1 MFYKDQ
7 KGTTMNHEQVKAVF
21 IGGLN
26 TDIIATGVSTL
37 LQSGELTRSGKLV
50 IGPGGKSRNM
60 AQMMAAYYGRD
71 AVAMVGRTSKDP
83 YNLWKVPV
91 DALKKAGVITDF
103 IKIMDMQETGKF
115 PGVALIAVN
124 RKGENEIYCIP
135 GINDDF
141 CPADIDDA
149 TALFKSAAQNDG
161 ILAMSLELP
170 LETAVYAAKKAIAL
184 GLRVVLDPGGME
196 KDIDYAPLLKNVI
209 YLLKPNEH
217 ETEMLT
223 GVAVKN
229 LDSAGKAAERFFA
242 MGIQNVCVTHGS
254 KGAYLFT
261 GNSKIHIPAA
271 VEQTSGQTDQTGC
284 GDQTMAVMCSGI
296 VSGKDLTEACRMAM
310 IAGAIQYSRIGIQP
324 VTRADVEEYI
334 KRSDNP

>member
-1 MFYKDQ
+1 
-7 KGTTMNHEQVKAVF
+7 MNHDQVKAVF

-60 AQMMAAYYGRD
+60 AQMMAVYCGRD
-71 AVAMVGRTSKDP
+71 IVAMVGRTSKDP
-83 YNLWKVPV
+83 YNLWQVPC
-91 DALKKAGVITDF
+91 DALKKAGVITDY
-103 IKIMDMQETGKF
+103 IKVMDMGETGEF
-115 PGVALIAVN
+115 PGVALIPVN

-149 TALFKSAAQNDG
+149 APLFKSAAKNDG

-170 LETAVYAAKKAIAL
+170 LETAVYATKMAIAL
-184 GLRVVLDPGGME
+184 GLKVVVDPGGIE
-196 KDIDYAPLLKNVI
+196 KGIDYAPLLKNAI

-217 ETEMLT
+217 EAEILT
-223 GVAVKN
+223 GIAVK
-229 LDSAGKAAERFFA
+229 DMASAGRAAEIFFA

-261 GNSKIHIPAA
+261 GRNKIHLPASQKPEA
-271 VEQTSGQTDQTGC
+271 GQCDQTGC
-284 GDQTMAVMCSGI
+284 GDQTMAVLCSEI
-296 VSGKDLTEACRMAM
+296 ISGRDLTDACRIAM
-310 IAGAIQYSRIGIQP
+310 IAGALQYSRIGIQP
-324 VTRADVEEYI
+324 VTRAEVEQYI
-334 KRSDNP
+334 QRSDNP

>member
-1 MFYKDQ
+1 MNYK
-7 KGTTMNHEQVKAVF
+7 QVKAVF

-26 TDIIATGVSTL
+26 TDIIATGVSAL

-60 AQMMAAYYGRD
+60 AQMMAVYCGRD
-71 AVAMVGRTSKDP
+71 TVAMVGRTSKDP

-91 DALKKAGVITDF
+91 DALKEAGVITDF
-103 IKIMDMQETGKF
+103 IKIMDMRETGKF
-115 PGVALIAVN
+115 PGVALIPVN

-149 TALFKSAAQNDG
+149 AELFKSAAQNDG

-170 LETAVYAAKKAIAL
+170 LETAIYAAQKAIAL
-184 GLRVVLDPGGME
+184 GLRIVLDPGGMG
-196 KDIDYAPLLKNVI
+196 KNIDYEPLLKNAI

-223 GVAVKN
+223 GIAVKN
-229 LDSAGKAAERFFA
+229 LDSTGHAAERFFA
-242 MGIQNVCVTHGS
+242 LGIQNVCVTHGS

-261 GNSKIHIPAA
+261 GGRKIHIPAA
-271 VEQTSGQTDQTGC
+271 VEPASGQFDQTGC
-284 GDQTMAVMCSGI
+284 GDQTMAVLCSEI
-296 VSGKDLTEACRMAM
+296 VSGKDLTDACRMAM
-310 IAGAIQYSRIGIQP
+310 IAGAMQYSRIGIQP
-324 VTRADVEEYI
+324 VTRAEVEEYI

>member
-1 MFYKDQ
+1 
-7 KGTTMNHEQVKAVF
+7 MNHEQVKAIF

-26 TDIIATGVSTL
+26 TDIIAKGVNAL
-37 LQSGELTRSGKLV
+37 LQSGELTRSGELV

-71 AVAMVGRTSKDP
+71 TVAMIGRTSKDP
-83 YNLWKVPV
+83 FNLWKVPC
-91 DALKKAGVITDF
+91 DALKKAGVITDY
-103 IKIMDMQETGKF
+103 IKVMDMSETDTF
-115 PGVALIAVN
+115 PGVALIPVN
-124 RKGENEIYCIP
+124 RKGENQIYCIP

-149 TALFKSAAQNDG
+149 TPLFKSVAENDG

-184 GLRVVLDPGGME
+184 GLRVVLDPGGIE
-196 KDIDYAPLLKNVI
+196 KGIDYAPLLKNAI

-223 GVAVKN
+223 GIKVKD
-229 LDSAGKAAERFFA
+229 LDSADKAAESFFA
-242 MGIQNVCVTHGS
+242 LGIQNVCVTHGS

-261 GNSKIHIPAA
+261 GGNKIHVPAA
-271 VEQTSGQTDQTGC
+271 VAPESRQYDQTGC
-284 GDQTMAVMCSGI
+284 GDQTMAVLCSEI
-296 VSGKDLTEACRMAM
+296 VSGRDLTDACRMAM
-310 IAGAIQYSRIGIQP
+310 LAGALQYSRIGIQP
-324 VTRADVEEYI
+324 VTRAEVEQYI
-334 KRSDNP
+334 KRR

>member
-1 MFYKDQ
+1 MDYKQ
-7 KGTTMNHEQVKAVF
+7 IKAVF

-71 AVAMVGRTSKDP
+71 TVAMVGRTSEDP

-103 IKIMDMQETGKF
+103 IKIMDMQKTGKF
-115 PGVALIAVN
+115 PGVALSPVN

-149 TALFKSAAQNDG
+149 APLFKSAAQSSG

-170 LETAVYAAKKAIAL
+170 LETAVYATQKAIAL
-184 GLRVVLDPGGME
+184 GLRIVLDPGGME
-196 KDIDYAPLLKNVI
+196 KDIDYAPVLKNAI

-223 GVAVKN
+223 GIAVKN
-229 LDSAGKAAERFFA
+229 LGSAGHAAERFFA

-261 GNSKIHIPAA
+261 GEGKIHIPAA
-271 VEQTSGQTDQTGC
+271 VEPASGQTDQTGC
-284 GDQTMAVMCSGI
+284 GDQTMAVLCSEI
-296 VSGKDLTEACRMAM
+296 VSGTDLTDACRMAM
-310 IAGAIQYSRIGIQP
+310 IAGALQYSRIGIQP
-324 VTRADVEEYI
+324 VTKAEVEQYM
-334 KRSDNP
+334 KRGDNP

>member
-1 MFYKDQ
+1 MNYK
-7 KGTTMNHEQVKAVF
+7 QVKAVF

-26 TDIIATGVSTL
+26 TDIIATGVSSL

-71 AVAMVGRTSKDP
+71 TVAMVGRTSKDL

-91 DALKKAGVITDF
+91 DALKEAGVITDF
-103 IKIMDMQETGKF
+103 IKIMDMRETGKF
-115 PGVALIAVN
+115 PGVALIPVN

-149 TALFKSAAQNDG
+149 APLFKSAAQNDG

-170 LETAVYAAKKAIAL
+170 LETAVYAAQKAIAL
-184 GLRVVLDPGGME
+184 GLRIVLDPGGMA
-196 KDIDYAPLLKNVI
+196 KDIDYAPLLKKEI

-223 GVAVKN
+223 GIAVKN
-229 LDSAGKAAERFFA
+229 MDYAGHAAERFFA
-242 MGIQNVCVTHGS
+242 LGIQNVCVTHGS

-261 GNSKIHIPAA
+261 DGGQIHIPAA
-271 VEQTSGQTDQTGC
+271 VEPASGQADQTGC
-284 GDQTMAVMCSGI
+284 GDQTMAVLCSEI
-296 VSGKDLTEACRMAM
+296 VSGTYLTEACRMAM
-310 IAGAIQYSRIGIQP
+310 IAGAIQYSRTGIQP
-324 VTRADVEEYI
+324 VTRAEVEEYI

>member
-1 MFYKDQ
+1 
-7 KGTTMNHEQVKAVF
+7 MNHNQVKAVF

-37 LQSGELTRSGKLV
+37 LKSGELTRSGKLV

-60 AQMMAAYYGRD
+60 AQMMAAYCGRNI
-71 AVAMVGRTSKDP
+71 VAMVGRTSKDP
-83 YNLWKVPV
+83 YNLWQVPC
-91 DALKKAGVITDF
+91 DALKKAGVITDY
-103 IKIMDMQETGKF
+103 IKVMDMGETGKF
-115 PGVALIAVN
+115 PGVALIPVN

-149 TALFKSAAQNDG
+149 APLFESAAKNDG

-170 LETAVYAAKKAIAL
+170 LETAVYAAKQAITL
-184 GLRVVLDPGGME
+184 GLRIVVDPGGIE
-196 KDIDYAPLLKNVI
+196 KGIDYAPLLKNAI

-217 ETEMLT
+217 ETEILT
-223 GVAVKN
+223 GIAVKN
-229 LDSAGKAAERFFA
+229 MDSAGRAAEIFFS

-261 GNSKIHIPAA
+261 GGNKIHLHASEEPEAR
-271 VEQTSGQTDQTGC
+271 QCDQTGC
-284 GDQTMAVMCSGI
+284 GDQTMAVLCSEI
-296 VSGKDLTEACRMAM
+296 ISGRDLTDACRIAM
-310 IAGAIQYSRIGIQP
+310 IAGALQYSRIGIQP
-324 VTRADVEEYI
+324 VTRAELEQYI
-334 KRSDNP
+334 RRSDNP